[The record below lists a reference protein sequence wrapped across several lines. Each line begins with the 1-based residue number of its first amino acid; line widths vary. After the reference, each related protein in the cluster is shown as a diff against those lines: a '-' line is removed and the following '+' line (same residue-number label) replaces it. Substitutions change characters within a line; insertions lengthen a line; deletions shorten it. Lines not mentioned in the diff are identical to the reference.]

1 MRHVYQLLTVLLTT
15 AIAPAQP
22 APAKPA
28 ADLWAPLQFLLGDWV
43 GEGGGSPGQSVGG
56 FSFQPDLQRRILVRK
71 SRAEYPATKDRP
83 AFVHDDLTIVYP
95 QPGTDRLRAIY
106 FDNEGHVV
114 NYSVEISGDRST
126 VQFLSDP
133 SVSGPRF
140 RLTYRRTGED
150 TLGIQ
155 FEISPPGQP
164 DSFSTYI
171 QAAAR
176 RKSAR

>member
-1 MRHVYQLLTVLLTT
+1 MRHFSQLLTVLFATG
-15 AIAPAQP
+15 IALAQP

-28 ADLWAPLQFLLGDWV
+28 ADLWTPLQFLLGDWV
-43 GEGGGSPGQSVGG
+43 GEGGGAPGQSAGG
-56 FSFQPDLQRRILVRK
+56 FSFQPDLQRQILVRK

-83 AFVHDDLTIVYP
+83 AFANDDLTILYP
-95 QPGTDRLRAIY
+95 QPGTGLLRAIY

-114 NYSVEISGDRST
+114 NYTVEVSGDRST
-126 VQFLSDP
+126 VQFVSDP

-150 TLGIQ
+150 SLAIQ
-155 FEISPPGQP
+155 FEISKPGQP
-164 DSFSTYI
+164 DSFAPYI
-171 QAAAR
+171 QAGAR

>member
-1 MRHVYQLLTVLLTT
+1 MRRIFQLLTVLL
-15 AIAPAQP
+15 AAGIALAQP
-22 APAKPA
+22 APAKTP

-43 GEGGGSPGQSVGG
+43 GEGGGSPGQSAGG
-56 FSFQPDLQRRILVRK
+56 FSFQPDLQRNVLVRK
-71 SRAEYPATKDRP
+71 SRAEYPATKDHP

-95 QPGTDRLRAIY
+95 QPGTGRLRAIY

-114 NYSVEISGDRST
+114 NYSVEVSGDRGT
-126 VQFLSDP
+126 VQFVSDP
-133 SVSGPRF
+133 SASGPRF
-140 RLTYRRTGED
+140 RLTYQRTGED

-155 FEISPPGQP
+155 FEISPSGQP
-164 DSFSTYI
+164 DSFAPYI

>member
-1 MRHVYQLLTVLLTT
+1 M
-15 AIAPAQP
+15 
-22 APAKPA
+22 
-28 ADLWAPLQFLLGDWV
+28 
-43 GEGGGSPGQSVGG
+43 
-56 FSFQPDLQRRILVRK
+56 IL
-71 SRAEYPATKDRP
+71 
-83 AFVHDDLTIVYP
+83 YP
-95 QPGTDRLRAIY
+95 QPGTGLLRAIY

-114 NYSVEISGDRST
+114 NYSVEVSADRST
-126 VQFLSDP
+126 VQFVSVP

-155 FEISPPGQP
+155 FEISPSGQP

-176 RKSAR
+176 RKPAR